1 MAGIQRT
8 SDFGHVRK
16 VKRKLGKKAAW
27 EASYANPRYGEPNE
41 KRRIY
46 GTFRLR
52 TEATSWLARERD
64 SISAGIWN
72 SPAQLKAM
80 RAAPPPAG
88 ARTFQTLTQTWI
100 ETNGHEPSV
109 VRTNESSLRMHI
121 LPRWGHVPVDE
132 ITREDVLLWG
142 INDLAPGRPGA
153 RRNAYG
159 VFSAIM
165 SMAADLGIIK
175 GTPCTPMV
183 TEKVLQSC
191 QTMTSRRHAPR
202 ALSDEEI
209 SLLIE
214 ALPATAVPLF
224 KFLLMTGLRI
234 GEARELR
241 WKDIDLEAAR
251 MSIDRAVSGDG
262 KTIAISTPK
271 TVTSKRTRV
280 LGKHSLQI
288 LGEIRDARSKVRP
301 NDLVFP
307 AVTDPAKHYSAALFN
322 KNLGAACRAL
332 GIPRVSAHDLRN
344 TWADRGGRN
353 AESIK
358 DVQEAL
364 GHTTASMSIHYMK
377 SNDAAQRTLQ
387 AAVEDQFTT
396 AIDGGSDND

>member
-1 MAGIQRT
+1 MAKRRSFGKIRKVPRKTFKGGIGHEASFPNPR
-8 SDFGHVRK
+8 FGH
-16 VKRKLGKKAAW
+16 
-27 EASYANPRYGEPNE
+27 EGEP
-41 KRRIY
+41 RRVTRI
-46 GTFRLR
+46 FKQ
-52 TEATSWLARERD
+52 ATSARKWLAEPETKIDRE
-64 SISAGIWN
+64 IWS
-72 SPAQLKAM
+72 SPAQLKVAQ
-80 RAAPPPAG
+80 AKSSA
-88 ARTFQTLTQTWI
+88 ARTRTFHTLSQTWI

-109 VRTNESSLRMHI
+109 VRTDESSLRMHI
-121 LPRWGHVPVDE
+121 LPRWGHVTVDE

-175 GTPCTPMV
+175 GTPCTRMV

-241 WKDIDLEAAR
+241 WKDIDLGAAR

-288 LGEIRDARSKVRP
+288 LGEVRP

-332 GIPRVSAHDLRN
+332 GIPHVSAHDLRN

-387 AAVEDQFTT
+387 AAVEDQFTA
-396 AIDGGSDND
+396 AIEGETP